1 MTEYGSNA
9 WRVFNQTLKQ
19 MFEEAEKQLESISK
33 DIQSVN
39 LNRKSEQTIAG
50 EKIRSLEQKW
60 ANS

>member
-50 EKIRSLEQKW
+50 EKIRSLEQK
-60 ANS
+60 

>member
-9 WRVFNQTLKQ
+9 WRIFNNTLKQ
-19 MFEEAEKQLESISK
+19 MFEEAEKQLEYISK

-50 EKIRSLEQKW
+50 EKIRSLEQK
-60 ANS
+60 